1 MIKILVT
8 DKGVYKST
16 NNMVQE
22 VNGTTYINNGS
33 CWIEIGKCAHMIN
46 LDSSTKVEEIDYL
59 MEKLTEH
66 GN

>member
-22 VNGTTYINNGS
+22 VNGITYINNGS
-33 CWIEIGKCAHMIN
+33 GWMEIGKCAHVIN
-46 LDSSTKVEEIDYL
+46 LDSSTNIEEVEYV
-59 MEKLTEH
+59 MEKLKQ
-66 GN
+66 